1 MDMPAIEAALS
12 ECLLTDEE
20 FADGNKDKWCCL
32 KDPFAERNI
41 DWPSNDEKCES

>member
-1 MDMPAIEAALS
+1 MPAIEAALS

-20 FADGNKDKWCCL
+20 FADGNKDKLCCL

-41 DWPSNDEKCES
+41 DWQSNDEKCES